1 MDNDRTTVGIVAVDR
16 AAGGCVSLRVGDT
29 SVVLSVAQ
37 VRAVAEA
44 MLSLCPEPVEPVPCP
59 VEAPWYR
66 LAPVE

>member
-44 MLSLCPEPVEPVPCP
+44 MLSLCPEPVEAEPMT
-59 VEAPWYR
+59 APWYR